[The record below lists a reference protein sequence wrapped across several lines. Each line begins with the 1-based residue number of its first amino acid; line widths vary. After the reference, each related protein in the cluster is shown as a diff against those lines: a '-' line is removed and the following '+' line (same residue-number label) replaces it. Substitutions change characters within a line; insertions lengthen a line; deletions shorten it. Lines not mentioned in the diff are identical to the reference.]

1 MRYFFIFLTLF
12 LYGCAN
18 MAPPSG
24 GPKDVSPPV
33 MIDVLYQKENISIIF
48 NENIVVKNQAEFY
61 ISPPTETRPEIT
73 TKKNI
78 LKISSKEELANNSI
92 LYFSEMIA
100 DYNEGN
106 ILTSLIVKSSE
117 STDTNLLTIRGA
129 IKDNISLEPLK
140 KVWAVLYIKGH
151 KNDSILWNQ
160 KPDYISKTDEDGFF
174 NFPNLQDTNYVL
186 FALHDKDQNLQ
197 YSLKEERVGFH
208 DGIIRPN
215 KDSITILLFSE
226 FDKLDSITPLKNDSL
241 KEFGSLS
248 LDSLP
253 LNSVFELILNDK
265 TILRKFNT
273 DSIFVDSL
281 PPNKYKAR
289 IFIDKNKNKS
299 WDAGTLFNRIL
310 PEPIEYYPKEIN
322 IRSNWEVNIN
332 WPK

>member
-1 MRYFFIFLTLF
+1 MTL
-12 LYGCAN
+12 
-18 MAPPSG
+18 PSG

-33 MIDVLYQKENISIIF
+33 VIDILYQKENISIIF
-48 NENIVVKNQAEFY
+48 NENIIVKNQAEFY

-92 LYFSEMIA
+92 LYFSDMIA

-106 ILTSLIVKSSE
+106 ILTSLVVSSSE
-117 STDTNLLTIRGA
+117 TIDTNLLTIRGD
-129 IKDNISLEPLK
+129 IKDNITLEPLK
-140 KVWAVLYIKGH
+140 NVWAVLYNKGH
-151 KNDSILWNQ
+151 KNDSVLWNK
-160 KPDYISKTDEDGFF
+160 KPDYISKTDENGFF

-208 DGIIRPN
+208 ESIVRPN
-215 KDSITILLFSE
+215 QDSITILLFNE
-226 FDKLDSITPLKNDSL
+226 FDKLDSITPLVNDSL
-241 KEFGSLS
+241 KEFGSIS
-248 LDSLP
+248 VDSLP
-253 LNSVFELILNDK
+253 DNSVFELILNNK

-273 DSIFVDSL
+273 DSIFIDSL

-289 IFIDKNKNKS
+289 VFVDRNKNKS
-299 WDAGTLFNRIL
+299 WDTGALYSRVL
-310 PEPIEYYPKEIN
+310 PEPIEYYPNEIK
-322 IRSNWEVNIN
+322 IRSNWEVKIN